1 MEISADLREAV
12 AHQRHVR
19 DDALY
24 KSTVLHS
31 SGVAEPVDLSG
42 LDFAQSNWTPA
53 VATAASIMRGNVHK
67 TDVNGRKSWRQLCCL
82 KSMPP
87 DDDDDDCP
95 PHGSVRVRTRLVD
108 RIWSEVRVRVRTRL
122 VSWIGSGVRVRVR
135 TRLVSRTGSGVRVR
149 VRTRLVSRIGSEVR
163 VRVRTRLVSRTGSGV
178 RVNVSFRIFDNTKQ
192 HQARQRLAYRPYV
205 FLSAKT
211 ENNTD
216 HS

>member
-1 MEISADLREAV
+1 MRYTNPPLLQPSV
-12 AHQRHVR
+12 
-19 DDALY
+19 
-24 KSTVLHS
+24 
-31 SGVAEPVDLSG
+31 VAEPVDLSG
-42 LDFAQSNWTPA
+42 LGLAQLHWTPA
-53 VATAASIMRGNVHK
+53 IATSASIMCDNVHK
-67 TDVNGRKSWRQLCCL
+67 IDVNGRKSWRQLRCL

-108 RIWSEVRVRVRTRL
+108 RI
-122 VSWIGSGVRVRVR
+122 
-135 TRLVSRTGSGVRVR
+135 
-149 VRTRLVSRIGSEVR
+149 GSELR

-192 HQARQRLAYRPYV
+192 HQARQRIAYRPYV

>member
-53 VATAASIMRGNVHK
+53 VATSASTMCGNVHK
-67 TDVNGRKSWRQLCCL
+67 TDVNGS
-82 KSMPP
+82 
-87 DDDDDDCP
+87 
-95 PHGSVRVRTRLVD
+95 
-108 RIWSEVRVRVRTRL
+108 
-122 VSWIGSGVRVRVR
+122 
-135 TRLVSRTGSGVRVR
+135 VR

-178 RVNVSFRIFDNTKQ
+178 RVNVSFRIFHNTEQ
-192 HQARQRLAYRPYV
+192 HQAPP
-205 FLSAKT
+205 SKT
-211 ENNTD
+211 ENSIQTVHFSVRKD
-216 HS
+216 RK

>member
-1 MEISADLREAV
+1 
-12 AHQRHVR
+12 
-19 DDALY
+19 
-24 KSTVLHS
+24 
-31 SGVAEPVDLSG
+31 
-42 LDFAQSNWTPA
+42 
-53 VATAASIMRGNVHK
+53 MRGNVHK

-108 RIWSEVRVRVRTRL
+108 RI
-122 VSWIGSGVRVRVR
+122 
-135 TRLVSRTGSGVRVR
+135 
-149 VRTRLVSRIGSEVR
+149 GSEVR
-163 VRVRTRLVSRTGSGV
+163 FRVRTMLVSRTGSGV

-192 HQARQRLAYRPYV
+192 HQARQKIAYRPYV

>member
-1 MEISADLREAV
+1 MC
-12 AHQRHVR
+12 
-19 DDALY
+19 
-24 KSTVLHS
+24 
-31 SGVAEPVDLSG
+31 
-42 LDFAQSNWTPA
+42 
-53 VATAASIMRGNVHK
+53 GNVHK
-67 TDVNGRKSWRQLCCL
+67 TDVNGRKSWRQLRCL

-135 TRLVSRTGSGVRVR
+135 TRLVSWIGSG
-149 VRTRLVSRIGSEVR
+149 VR